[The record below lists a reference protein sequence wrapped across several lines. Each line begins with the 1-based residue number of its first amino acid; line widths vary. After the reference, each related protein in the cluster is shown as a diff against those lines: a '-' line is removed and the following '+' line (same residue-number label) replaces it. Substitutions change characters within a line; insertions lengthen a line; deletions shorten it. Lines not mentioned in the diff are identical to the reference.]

1 MTSSE
6 IHGVPV
12 IPFCSPLHFD
22 SFALLLPHSHKM
34 AAMASDIMMSSLHG
48 PLKEEN
54 GAKEKEGVRAG
65 ERKTPPEPH

>member
-1 MTSSE
+1 MFPSFHSAL
-6 IHGVPV
+6 
-12 IPFCSPLHFD
+12 LHILIF
-22 SFALLLPHSHKM
+22 FALLLPHSHKM

-65 ERKTPPEPH
+65 ERMTPPKPH